1 MSRIPVN
8 SNHGS
13 PHMSG
18 RRAFLGGSLL
28 GSIAGLGYVPR
39 AEATAEGKKPQQ
51 VLFIWLAGGSSQFE
65 TWDPKPGRATGG
77 PFQAIG
83 TNLPGVQVCELM
95 PRLARRMDQL
105 AVIRS
110 LSTPITEHFMAA
122 DLISTG
128 RPKEPALAYPELGV
142 VLARELSTG
151 RSLLPDYVSI
161 FRTSE
166 GRRRAEPGFL
176 GAAHGALHLE
186 QSLLP
191 ENVIPPLGLP
201 ASAYQARSQLR
212 AQLGRTFLQQR
223 AGRELGEGYEL
234 AQERV
239 RGLTEAAPVFD
250 IERESQRVRDRYGRT
265 PFGRHCLLARR
276 LLEAGVAVVK
286 VARGFWDSHHDNF
299 ESHRELVT
307 DFDRVF
313 SVLLDDLGER
323 GLLDTTLV
331 MVLSEFGRTPK
342 INKDVGR
349 DHYAAA
355 WSTVLAG
362 AGIRPGV
369 VHGRTDRD
377 GAEVV
382 DGKVS
387 VGDLFATIFRSVGI
401 DPEKHYQVGLRPVP
415 LAPEYSQAVQS
426 VLK

>member
-1 MSRIPVN
+1 MSPSTAN
-8 SNHGS
+8 LNPSS
-13 PHMSG
+13 PQLSG

-28 GSIAGLGYVPR
+28 GSLASLGYAQR
-39 AEATAEGKKPQQ
+39 ATAAPAARKPQQ
-51 VLFIWLAGGSSQFE
+51 VLFLWLAGGSSQFE

-95 PRLARRMDQL
+95 PRLARRMDRL

-128 RPKEPALAYPELGV
+128 RPKEPALVYPELGV
-142 VLARELSTG
+142 VLAHELSTG

-161 FRTSE
+161 FRTTE

-191 ENVIPPLGLP
+191 ENVTPPAGLSPQLGT
-201 ASAYQARSQLR
+201 ARDQLR
-212 AQLGRTFLQQR
+212 HQIGQAFLAGR
-223 AGRELGEGYEL
+223 AGRDLGDSYEL
-234 AQERV
+234 AQRRV
-239 RGLTEAAPVFD
+239 QGLTAAAPIFD
-250 IERESQRVRDRYGRT
+250 LAREPQRVQDRYGRT

-276 LLEAGVAVVK
+276 LLESGVPVVK

-313 SVLLDDLGER
+313 SVLLDDLSER

-331 MVLSEFGRTPK
+331 IVLSEFGRTPK

-355 WSTVLAG
+355 WSAVLAG
-362 AGIRPGV
+362 AGIQPGV

-377 GAEVV
+377 GVEVV

-387 VGDLFATIFRSVGI
+387 VG
-401 DPEKHYQVGLRPVP
+401 
-415 LAPEYSQAVQS
+415 
-426 VLK
+426 